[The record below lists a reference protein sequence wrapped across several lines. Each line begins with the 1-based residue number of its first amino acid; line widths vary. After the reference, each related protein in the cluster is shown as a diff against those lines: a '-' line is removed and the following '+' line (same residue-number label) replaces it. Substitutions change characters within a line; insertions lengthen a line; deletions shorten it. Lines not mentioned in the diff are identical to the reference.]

1 MNVNMNGEALELYIS
16 TNAKVKN
23 AQNFMC
29 GEALNYK

>member
-1 MNVNMNGEALELYIS
+1 MNMNMNGKVLELYIG

-23 AQNFMC
+23 AQNQMC